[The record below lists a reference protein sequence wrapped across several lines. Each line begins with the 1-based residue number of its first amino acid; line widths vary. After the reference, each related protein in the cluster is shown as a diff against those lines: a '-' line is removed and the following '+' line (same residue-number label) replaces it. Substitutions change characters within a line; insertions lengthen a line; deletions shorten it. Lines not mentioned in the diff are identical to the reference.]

1 MDTATLRWIIIG
13 IGLVILAAI
22 FLFGNPE
29 RKQKPSASRRKAVT
43 EPGRR
48 EPILADDADPF
59 PPAEPLE
66 LQGQGELPIDSG
78 PVHFSENQRAAE
90 PVAGAGRFTDQ
101 GAGQTTGAPGPRPG
115 GRIEPELKAVPKPP
129 PRPRKPA
136 GPPPEKIVTL
146 FILAGEAQ
154 PITGTGLL
162 QAALKTGM
170 ELGDMDIFH
179 RQADGSDTPIFS
191 MANAVKPGYFDKDS
205 WNTFETKALVI
216 FMTLPGP
223 MLALDA
229 WDSMLATARRI
240 ADVLNAELN
249 GEDHQPLTRQ
259 KEGKVREEM
268 RQFDRE
274 RARKALL

>member
-29 RKQKPSASRRKAVT
+29 RKQKPSASRRKVAA
-43 EPGRR
+43 EPSRR
-48 EPILADDADPF
+48 EPTLDDDVDSF

-66 LQGQGELPIDSG
+66 LQGQGELPIESAKDRFG
-78 PVHFSENQRAAE
+78 DEERQPERLA
-90 PVAGAGRFTDQ
+90 AGRFGDQ
-101 GAGQTTGAPGPRPG
+101 GAGRPANASG
-115 GRIEPELKAVPKPP
+115 SRPDGRIEPELKAVPKPP

-146 FILAGEAQ
+146 FILAGEQQ

-191 MANAVKPGYFDKDS
+191 MANAVKPGYFDKDA
-205 WNTFETKALVI
+205 WNAFETKGLVI

-229 WDSMLATARRI
+229 WDAMLATARRI

-249 GEDHQPLTRQ
+249 GEDHEPLTRQ
-259 KEGKVREEM
+259 KEGRVREDM

>member
-1 MDTATLRWIIIG
+1 MDTATLRWIIIA

-29 RKQKPSASRRKAVT
+29 RNQKPSASRRKPV
-43 EPGRR
+43 EEGGRR
-48 EPILADDADPF
+48 EPTLAEGDERLE
-59 PPAEPLE
+59 AEPLE
-66 LQGQGELPIDSG
+66 LQGQGELPIDG
-78 PVHFSENQRAAE
+78 PQDK
-90 PVAGAGRFTDQ
+90 PVQWSVD
-101 GAGQTTGAPGPRPG
+101 RPG
-115 GRIEPELKAVPKPP
+115 EKLTSRPDGRIEPELKSVPKPPPMSP

-146 FILAGEAQ
+146 FIIAREQQ
-154 PITGTGLL
+154 PIVGADLL

-191 MANAVKPGYFDKDS
+191 MANAVKPGYFDKDA
-205 WNTFETKALVI
+205 WNGFETKALVI

-240 ADVLNAELN
+240 SDVLNAELN
-249 GEDHQPLTRQ
+249 GEDHLPLTRQ
-259 KEGKVREEM
+259 KEGKIREEM
-268 RQFDRE
+268 RHFDRE

>member
-1 MDTATLRWIIIG
+1 MDTATLRWIIIA

-29 RKQKPSASRRKAVT
+29 RKQKPGASRRKPTT
-43 EPGRR
+43 EGSRR
-48 EPILADDADPF
+48 EPTLDDPDELVS
-59 PPAEPLE
+59 AEPLE
-66 LQGQGELPIDSG
+66 LQGQGELPIDNTSDRFSSP
-78 PVHFSENQRAAE
+78 PVNRPSDGLGDRFGDGSTDWPATQSDSRPDGRVE
-90 PVAGAGRFTDQ
+90 PG
-101 GAGQTTGAPGPRPG
+101 
-115 GRIEPELKAVPKPP
+115 LKAVPKPP

-146 FILAGEAQ
+146 FILADDQQ
-154 PITGTGLL
+154 PITGAGLL

-191 MANAVKPGYFDKDS
+191 MANAVKPGYFDKDA
-205 WNTFETKALVI
+205 WNGFETKALVI

-229 WDSMLATARRI
+229 WDAMLATARRI

-249 GEDHQPLTRQ
+249 GEDHLPLTRQ
-259 KEGKVREEM
+259 KEGKIREEM